1 MKQKKAISL
10 VEVIIVMAI
19 LMILM
24 VVALGIFK
32 PAAMVNR
39 SQDAKRKADLERI
52 KTAFEDYYN
61 DKGCYPDYNQ
71 YGHKMIDK
79 TYCGQDFFK
88 PWLGKWLCDPDGESY
103 PIIISEGSG
112 SESCPKLFKIMA
124 KLENNSDPNL
134 YNQGPVEAEF
144 AQKANY
150 SVSSPNYPNI
160 SPTVIAD
167 ATSTPWLTDVNQPD
181 RTKP

>member
-1 MKQKKAISL
+1 MKQQKAISL
-10 VEVIIVMAI
+10 VEIVIVVAI

-24 VVALGIFK
+24 VIALGVFK

-39 SQDAKRKADLERI
+39 AQDAERKADLEKI
-52 KTAFEDYYN
+52 KIAFEDYYN

-71 YGHKMIDK
+71 YVYKMFDK
-79 TYCGQDFFK
+79 SYCDQDFFK
-88 PWLGKWLCDPDGESY
+88 PWLSKWPCDPDGEAY
-103 PIIISEGSG
+103 PIIVSAGNG
-112 SESCPKLFKIMA
+112 SEDCPKLFKVMA
-124 KLENNSDPNL
+124 KLENKSDPNL
-134 YNQGPVEAEF
+134 YNQGPMEEGFTEV
-144 AQKANY
+144 ANY

-181 RTKP
+181 KKP